1 MTLPVS
7 EIGELTVMA
16 LAPYVRALLAG
27 IGDGAVK
34 GAGKDVY
41 ETAKALYQQLF
52 QKLGVDPTTKVALSQ
67 LAAAPGQ
74 TAVQQAVKETLISL
88 LQADPALAQSL
99 SSTLENVDDSTRER
113 ISIGGNVSGEVV
125 QIGSGNV
132 VNNNTTVL
140 PAPPIV
146 GALNPFGVP
155 YQRNSYFA
163 GREAVLLQLH
173 EQLTRSGAAAMTQ
186 VQAISGL
193 GGIGKTQTA
202 VEYAYRYYYEQPV
215 YDTVFW
221 VKADTEVNLASDFA
235 AIAMQV
241 AIPGAETLQP
251 ERQIAAVRT
260 WLNTH
265 PNWLLIFDNA
275 DQPDWLTEWMPT
287 NPHGKVLV
295 TSRASVFDQL
305 GIQRPIALDV
315 LSEAEAL
322 TLLFEHTG
330 IARTASA
337 EAEAIALN
345 QALDGLPLALEQARA
360 YIARQKIGFGSYLR
374 TYQNQGLTHLEK
386 ARART
391 GRYPS
396 SVLKTWQL
404 NITAVTQANPAATAL
419 LELSAFLA
427 PDEIPERIV
436 VAGASH
442 LGAPLG
448 EYLQSQIQGQETDD
462 ESVLIALR
470 ELIALLSQYS
480 LVRWQGEPSI
490 YSVHRLVQAVVR
502 DQIAAERAAD
512 WLAEA
517 INAVAYSYPG
527 EKFEHWPLCRQLL
540 PHWQRLVE
548 QAHEIAYQSEI
559 LGALCNQAGFFL
571 ESQGRY
577 GDAEPL
583 YVEALEIRKSEL
595 GDRHPDT
602 AGSLFN
608 LAALYHQTER
618 HQQAL
623 PLIQDAIAIYMSVF
637 GADHP
642 TTQAAQSWLQAIK
655 QALSE

>member
-7 EIGELTVMA
+7 EIGELTVLA

-52 QKLGVDPTTKVALSQ
+52 QKADVDPTTKVALSQ

-99 SSTLENVDDSTRER
+99 SATLENAGDSLKER
-113 ISIGGNVSGEVV
+113 ITIGGNVSGGVMSM
-125 QIGSGNV
+125 G
-132 VNNNTTVL
+132 NNNIVTQTTVL
-140 PAPPIV
+140 PAPLIV

-155 YQRNSYFA
+155 YQRNPYFA
-163 GREAVLLQLH
+163 GRETVLLQLH
-173 EQLTRSGAAAMTQ
+173 EQLRQSNVAAMTQ

-215 YDTVFW
+215 YDTIFW

-241 AIPGAETLQP
+241 AIPGAETLQ
-251 ERQIAAVRT
+251 EDRQIAAVRT

-265 PNWLLIFDNA
+265 HNWLLIFDNA
-275 DQPDWLTEWMPT
+275 DEPDWLTEWMPT
-287 NPHGKVLV
+287 NPNGKVLV

-305 GIQRPIALDV
+305 GIQQPIALDV
-315 LSEAEAL
+315 LSDAEAL

-330 IARTASA
+330 IARTAAA
-337 EAEAIALN
+337 ETEAIALN

-360 YIARQKIGFGSYLR
+360 YIARQRIGFGSYLR

-396 SVLKTWQL
+396 SVLKTWHL
-404 NITAVTQANPAATAL
+404 NIAAVTQANPAATAL

-436 VAGASH
+436 IAGASR
-442 LGAPLG
+442 LGAGLG
-448 EYLQSQIQGQETDD
+448 EYLQSQIQ
-462 ESVLIALR
+462 
-470 ELIALLSQYS
+470 
-480 LVRWQGEPSI
+480 
-490 YSVHRLVQAVVR
+490 
-502 DQIAAERAAD
+502 
-512 WLAEA
+512 
-517 INAVAYSYPG
+517 
-527 EKFEHWPLCRQLL
+527 
-540 PHWQRLVE
+540 
-548 QAHEIAYQSEI
+548 
-559 LGALCNQAGFFL
+559 
-571 ESQGRY
+571 
-577 GDAEPL
+577 DA
-583 YVEALEIRKSEL
+583 
-595 GDRHPDT
+595 GDR
-602 AGSLFN
+602 
-608 LAALYHQTER
+608 R
-618 HQQAL
+618 
-623 PLIQDAIAIYMSVF
+623 
-637 GADHP
+637 
-642 TTQAAQSWLQAIK
+642 
-655 QALSE
+655 